1 MRAGGVSLTLDH
13 LHASGAGGWLVATAM
28 WLAMMAAMML
38 PAVMPWLRMF
48 AAMATDAYPGRR
60 RAAVVGQFAGGY
72 LVAWLAYSAVAAA
85 AQQRLHQAALIDLDL
100 RVSTGIGGVLL
111 IVAGLFQL
119 TPLKEACLTHCRSPL
134 SFFLARWDGRAAGP
148 FRMGLRHGIWCVG
161 CCWALMALAFV
172 LGAMNL
178 LWMAALTLLV
188 VLEQRTPRRW
198 RLGRAFGMA
207 LCVWGA
213 LRIVAL

>member
-1 MRAGGVSLTLDH
+1 MIAGSLDH
-13 LHASGAGGWLVATAM
+13 LHATGASGYLAATGMWLV
-28 WLAMMAAMML
+28 MMAAMMV

-85 AQQRLHQAALIDLDL
+85 LQARLHDAALIGLDL
-100 RVSTGIGGVLL
+100 RASAILGGALL

-134 SFFLARWDGRAAGP
+134 SFFLARWDGRAGGP

-188 VLEQRTPRRW
+188 VLEQRMPRRW
-198 RLGRAFGMA
+198 RLARASGVV

-213 LRIVAL
+213 LRIVAG

>member
-1 MRAGGVSLTLDH
+1 MVL
-13 LHASGAGGWLVATAM
+13 LHGIGTSGYLAATGMWLV
-28 WLAMMAAMML
+28 MMAAMML

-48 AAMATDAYPGRR
+48 AAMAADAYPGRR

-72 LVAWLAYSAVAAA
+72 LVAWLAYSGVAAA
-85 AQQRLHQAALIDLDL
+85 LQARLHDAALIGLDL
-100 RVSTGIGGVLL
+100 RVGAILGGALL

-134 SFFLARWDGRAAGP
+134 SFFLARWDGRASGP

-188 VLEQRTPRRW
+188 VLEQRTPSRW
-198 RLGRAFGMA
+198 RLARASGVV

-213 LRIVAL
+213 LRIVAG

>member
-1 MRAGGVSLTLDH
+1 MVL
-13 LHASGAGGWLVATAM
+13 LHGIGTSGYLAATGMWLV
-28 WLAMMAAMML
+28 MMAAMML

-48 AAMATDAYPGRR
+48 AAMAADAYPGRR

-72 LVAWLAYSAVAAA
+72 LVAWLAYSGVAAA
-85 AQQRLHQAALIDLDL
+85 LQARLHDAALIGLDL
-100 RVSTGIGGVLL
+100 RVGAILGGALL

-134 SFFLARWDGRAAGP
+134 SFFLARWDGRASGP

-188 VLEQRTPRRW
+188 VLEQRMPRRW
-198 RLGRAFGMA
+198 RLARASGVV

-213 LRIVAL
+213 LRIVAG

>member
-1 MRAGGVSLTLDH
+1 
-13 LHASGAGGWLVATAM
+13 
-28 WLAMMAAMML
+28 MMAAMMV

-85 AQQRLHQAALIDLDL
+85 LQARLHDAALIGLDL
-100 RVSTGIGGVLL
+100 RASAILGGALL

-134 SFFLARWDGRAAGP
+134 SFFLARWDGRAGGP

-188 VLEQRTPRRW
+188 VLEQRMPRRW
-198 RLGRAFGMA
+198 RLARASGVV

-213 LRIVAL
+213 LRIVAG